1 MTPPP
6 WTCPGIDAAL
16 TLARRIEWRLKR
28 GRFVEALG
36 LLPEL
41 RAALERVRVENKAM
55 REWVRVQR
63 AGDTVS
69 RGGVE

>member
-16 TLARRIEWRLKR
+16 TVARRIEWRLKR

-55 REWVRVQR
+55 REWVRVR
-63 AGDTVS
+63 SGDTS
-69 RGGVE
+69 TKAG